1 MEIPQEQVILF
12 NSNKKIIYYKLQT
25 ICCLKNR
32 ASRTAIRVNLPL
44 SPKVTTYTRTG
55 NSKIRLLNIHGQETQ
70 KSH

>member
-25 ICCLKNR
+25 ICWLKNR

-44 SPKVTTYTRTG
+44 SP
-55 NSKIRLLNIHGQETQ
+55 RLLHIHGQETQ
-70 KSH
+70 KSDY